1 MNMNGSTSAMDI
13 VVFLALAFAIVLT
26 IAWSVSPNLRA
37 WIERPKYRFQK
48 NLRSYDETV
57 QMAFE
62 DRNRPKR

>member
-13 VVFLALAFAIVLT
+13 IVLLALAFAIVLT

-62 DRNRPKR
+62 GRNRPK